1 MVSAKKKIYSISEL
15 KEVVA
20 PVAEQYGVAKV
31 YLFGS
36 VARGDHD
43 ENSDYDF
50 CIESGKI
57 RGLIALSGFFQDLC
71 YAVGREIDL
80 VDIKALDP
88 GFLKVVMSEGII
100 VYEG

>member
-1 MVSAKKKIYSISEL
+1 MTSAKKKIYSVSEL
-15 KEVVA
+15 KEIVA
-20 PVAEQYGVAKV
+20 PVAKQYGVAKV

-36 VARGDHD
+36 VARGDYD

-57 RGLIALSGFFQDLC
+57 RGLIALSGFFQDLR

-80 VDIKALDP
+80 VEVKALDP
-88 GFLKVVMSEGII
+88 EFLKVVMSEGVV